1 MRIQTT
7 DSAWEL
13 TILDALAPVE
23 QHDGA
28 KSIELTPGR
37 PGIISHGWT
46 DSISVHLW
54 EPVS

>member
-1 MRIQTT
+1 MQTT

-23 QHDGA
+23 HHDGA
-28 KSIELTPGR
+28 KNIELAPGR
-37 PGIISHGWT
+37 QGIISHGWT

-54 EPVS
+54 EPIS